1 MRVRARESLSPDR
14 PSSMTTTSSMGL
26 PFNHGIVGFC
36 SSAGYIVHDCL
47 LNEAALMSGHTPG
60 ALSRTA
66 GLIHADCRLALG
78 QAGRWVVLFTA
89 LAPASQRVRRVHYQG

>member
-47 LNEAALMSGHTPG
+47 LNEAALMSGYTPMR
-60 ALSRTA
+60 ALCRTRL
-66 GLIHADCRLALG
+66 GSSMLIAD
-78 QAGRWVVLFTA
+78 
-89 LAPASQRVRRVHYQG
+89 